1 MTCRQAVNG
10 QARNIELLNLNV
22 DLRFVARVAAAR
34 GVIVRPAM
42 VTIEPPQLSWIERL
56 HDRLFDALFDAPP
69 PVTRP
74 LGDNEILRIAAD
86 GQDYWYCSERTAAEL
101 NALLSHR

>member
-1 MTCRQAVNG
+1 MTCRQAIPAQRRDV
-10 QARNIELLNLNV
+10 ELLNVNV

-34 GVIVRPAM
+34 GVTVLPAPAP
-42 VTIEPPQLSWIERL
+42 IEPQPLSWIERL
-56 HDRLFDALFDAPP
+56 HDWLFGIVTP

-86 GQDYWYCSERTAAEL
+86 GQDYWYCSEPTAREL
-101 NALLSHR
+101 NFLVSRR